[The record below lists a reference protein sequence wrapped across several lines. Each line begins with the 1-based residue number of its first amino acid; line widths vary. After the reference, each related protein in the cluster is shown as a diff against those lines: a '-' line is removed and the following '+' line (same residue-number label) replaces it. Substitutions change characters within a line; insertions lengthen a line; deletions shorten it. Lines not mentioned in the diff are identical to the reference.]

1 MKPRFTLRG
10 FRPPRDTVLRGLGTL
25 ERRVLDSIWT
35 SGEASVRDVQRALG
49 EDSAY
54 TTIMTT
60 LDRLHRK
67 RLLTR
72 RKEGRGFLYAPA
84 VSREEFESAVAKDV
98 IGGMLDRDAEPII
111 ACIVDAVTEHDRQ
124 LLDDLERLVREK
136 KRQLR
141 KEK

>member
-1 MKPRFTLRG
+1 MLRW
-10 FRPPRDTVLRGLGTL
+10 LGTL
-25 ERRVLDSIWT
+25 ERRVLDAIWT

-49 EDSAY
+49 DDSAY

-72 RKEGRGFLYAPA
+72 RKEGRGFLYTPA
-84 VSREEFESAVAKDV
+84 VSREEFEAAVAKDV
-98 IGGMLDRDAEPII
+98 IGGMLDRDASPMI